1 MSISNILI
9 TGASPDQTNRNTVL
23 RNYVVEGFQ
32 QLPGMNN
39 IVHCPLEQAARITE
53 QNSPDLV
60 VCFGSCMPDDADYFA
75 LRYACDKNNAVLAF
89 WLHDDPYEFDY
100 SSKVCTIA
108 DYIFSNDKWSSLHY
122 DHDRVFHL
130 PLAASKTAHWRP
142 LTQVKDIDIFFC
154 GVAFPNRVRLVDDLK
169 LVLNKFKTTVLGDQW
184 PENKLSFAKNLRLA
198 NDELSDFYAHSKLT
212 LNIGRDFHYAN
223 DRYKLVPSTP
233 GPRTFEAAMAG
244 TTQLYFVESLEI
256 EDYYLPN
263 TEIILF
269 NSAAEFEE
277 IMVEISEGRLDTSV
291 IQQAAQVRT
300 LNDHTYFSRAKQM
313 LTILMS
319 HGV

>member
-1 MSISNILI
+1 MSISRILI
-9 TGASPDQTNRNTVL
+9 TGASPDQTNRNTIL

-32 QLPGMNN
+32 QLPDIEN
-39 IVHCPLEQAARITE
+39 VSHCPLEQAAEITGE
-53 QNSPDLV
+53 YKPDLV
-60 VCFGSCMPDDADYFA
+60 VCFGSCMPDDADYSA
-75 LRYACDKNNAVLAF
+75 LRYACDKSHAVLAF

-100 SSKVCTIA
+100 STKVCTVA
-108 DYIFSNDKWSSLHY
+108 DFIFSNDKWSSLHY
-122 DHDRVFHL
+122 DHQRVFHL

-142 LTQVKDIDIFFC
+142 LSEVKDIDVFFC
-154 GVAFPNRVRLVDDLK
+154 GVAFPNRVRLVCDLK
-169 LVLNKFKTTVLGDQW
+169 LILAKFDTTILGDQW
-184 PENKLSFAKNLRLA
+184 PENKLSFAKNTRLP
-198 NDELSDFYAHSKLT
+198 NDQLSDFYAKSRLT

-256 EDYYLPN
+256 EDYYKPN
-263 TEIILF
+263 TEILLF
-269 NSAAEFEE
+269 NSAAEFEQ
-277 IMVEISEGRLDTSV
+277 IIVSALDGRLNTSS
-291 IQQAAQVRT
+291 IQEAAQVRT

-313 LTILMS
+313 LAILTS